1 MSNIID
7 IFTLTRDYNNT
18 FKTWLS
24 ESRVLSTK
32 PSPPTIDELNRQF
45 NQSSVVDKK
54 KAMSDTIIYRPVK
67 YKVLF
72 GSAADPEM
80 RSRFNVI
87 KVPGNNL
94 TDTDIKAKVIAAIN
108 DFFDI
113 GLWDFG
119 ETFYFT
125 ELAAYVH
132 NELMGVISS
141 FVIVPESSI
150 SVFGS
155 LFQITPLT
163 DELFIPDATVKDI
176 DIVTSITKANI
187 KAN

>member
-1 MSNIID
+1 M
-7 IFTLTRDYNNT
+7 
-18 FKTWLS
+18 
-24 ESRVLSTK
+24 ESRLSTSR
-32 PSPPTIDELNRQF
+32 PTPPTIDELNRQF

-72 GSAADPEM
+72 GAVAEPET
-80 RSRFNVI
+80 RARFNVI
-87 KVPGNNL
+87 KVPGVNF
-94 TDTDIKAKVIAAIN
+94 TDNDIKAKVIVAIN
-108 DFFDI
+108 NFFDI
-113 GLWDFG
+113 SLWDFG

-132 NELMGVISS
+132 NELIGVISS
-141 FVIVPESSI
+141 FVIVPESST

-163 DELFIPDATVKDI
+163 DELFIPDATVIDI
-176 DIVTSITKANI
+176 DIVTSITQANI
-187 KAN
+187 KATR